1 MAKNINANDN
11 VIDFNEALENAIPE
25 AIDLV
30 VPEVP
35 GINWGKVG
43 FGTAAALAGAGL
55 IYGTYKF
62 IKTKVDQ
69 KKAKEADAKPEVD
82 NVKIAERDFVE
93 KESEEA

>member
-11 VIDFNEALENAIPE
+11 VIDFNEALENAIPD

-30 VPEVP
+30 APEVP

-43 FGTAAALAGAGL
+43 FGAAAALTVAGL
-55 IYGTYKF
+55 AYGTYK
-62 IKTKVDQ
+62 IIENKVCK
-69 KKAKEADAKPEVD
+69 KKAQEADSQPVVD
-82 NVKIAERDFVE
+82 NVKVAERDFVD

>member
-11 VIDFNEALENAIPE
+11 VIDFNEALENAIPD

-43 FGTAAALAGAGL
+43 FGAATALAVVGLGYGA
-55 IYGTYKF
+55 YQF
-62 IKTKVDQ
+62 IKTKADK
-69 KKAKEADAKPEVD
+69 KKAQEADNQPAVD
-82 NVKIAERDFVE
+82 NVKIAEHDFVD
-93 KESEEA
+93 KESEA